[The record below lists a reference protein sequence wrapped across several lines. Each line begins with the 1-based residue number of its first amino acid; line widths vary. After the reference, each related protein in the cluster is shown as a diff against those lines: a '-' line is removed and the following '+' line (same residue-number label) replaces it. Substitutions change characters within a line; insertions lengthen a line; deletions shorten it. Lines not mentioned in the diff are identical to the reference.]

1 MPEGPKK
8 NFFEAAPSPY
18 IRVWMTVPTPPP
30 PTLSDN
36 SVNMSARVFEVKNTI
51 SIFNTK
57 ILLDDVLNLKYK
69 FIFIF
74 LAHWFCKNLKTR
86 VAIIC
91 IWELPSGCRSLCV
104 TSGFSHLQH
113 ASEVTL
119 LSAAT
124 QTTTINSGAI
134 QHVEVHKRKS
144 LLVYLK
150 K

>member
-18 IRVWMTVPTPPP
+18 LRVWMTVPPPP
-30 PTLSDN
+30 PTLPDN
-36 SVNMSARVFEVKNTI
+36 PVNMSARVFEVKNSI
-51 SIFNTK
+51 SIFNKK

-134 QHVEVHKRKS
+134 QRVEVHKRKS
-144 LLVYLK
+144 LLVDLEK
-150 K
+150 